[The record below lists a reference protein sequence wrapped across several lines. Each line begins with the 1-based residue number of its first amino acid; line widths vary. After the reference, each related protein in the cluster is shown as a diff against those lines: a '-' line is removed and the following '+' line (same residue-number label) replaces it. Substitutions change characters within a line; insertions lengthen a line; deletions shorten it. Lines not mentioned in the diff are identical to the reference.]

1 MAGEILA
8 SATGHKATAMECL
21 IGGVGHKITEGKM
34 LVNGVVKKLAF
45 NLAVAWSG
53 TFSAIG
59 YTLVTV
65 TVAGTVYSTA
75 GQTTVP
81 AGTTVT
87 VAVTSSVAKNYK
99 QCYIKL
105 NGTTVATGNTSYT
118 FTVSS
123 NTGIVAGCD
132 TDYYSGYAEITTS

>member
-34 LVNGVVKKLAF
+34 LINGVVKKLAF
-45 NLAVAWSG
+45 NPTVAWSG
-53 TFSAIG
+53 TFSALG

-87 VAVTSSVAKNYK
+87 VAVTATNHTYFSE
-99 QCYIKL
+99 CYIKL
-105 NGTTVATGNTSYT
+105 NGTTVSTGSKSYT
-118 FTVSS
+118 LTVTSDTS
-123 NTGIVAGCD
+123 ITAIVGNDNNGI
-132 TDYYSGYAEITTS
+132 AEITTS